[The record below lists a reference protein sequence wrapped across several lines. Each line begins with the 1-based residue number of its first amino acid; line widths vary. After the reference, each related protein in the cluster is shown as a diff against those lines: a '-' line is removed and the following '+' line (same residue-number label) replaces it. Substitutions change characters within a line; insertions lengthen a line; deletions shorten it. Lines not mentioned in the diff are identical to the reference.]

1 MIRPIQ
7 PADAD
12 LLRGAWERLSFESR
26 YRRFLAPMN
35 ELSESQLRYL
45 TEVDHHDHEALIALD
60 PESGEALGVARFV
73 RTAPDTAE
81 FAVTVVDDRQGHGL
95 GMALLELLTGRAREE
110 GIARFGALLLA
121 ENEEVL
127 ELLRRLGPVRVLS
140 HAQGTVTV
148 ELELPPGGT
157 GDRLHSLL
165 KLLAAGV
172 VEPGRGPA
180 AEETGTQA

>member
-1 MIRPIQ
+1 
-7 PADAD
+7 
-12 LLRGAWERLSFESR
+12 
-26 YRRFLAPMN
+26 
-35 ELSESQLRYL
+35 
-45 TEVDHHDHEALIALD
+45 
-60 PESGEALGVARFV
+60 VARFV

-180 AEETGTQA
+180 AEETGRQA